1 MSLKT
6 IKLIV
11 ADLDGTLLH
20 DDKSLDRNIK
30 SVLIE
35 KNVPLTFVS
44 GRNVHIIQDYIKEL
58 NITLPYITNNGANM
72 FLGDTCI
79 YECPIDSS
87 ELKTCLNILVANKVA
102 LLAYT
107 NQTIYSVG
115 YQEGLD
121 AFKNRL
127 IGKCEIVEDAN
138 IEDIV
143 RESIFKVVMIH
154 PNMERVKDQLNSVCD
169 KTVCMQSE
177 GIIYTLTNKDSTKGK
192 TLLKLLKY
200 LDMEPSS
207 VLAFGDNYN
216 DISMFEVVDG
226 VAVENAQESLKEV
239 AKYLTKSNEDAEK
252 KGLIKPG
259 ATLIEPTSGN
269 TGIGIAS
276 VAAAKG
282 YKAIMIMP
290 ETMSVERRNLLKAY
304 GAKVVLTDGKAG
316 MKGAIAKA
324 QELAAAT
331 PNSFIPS
338 QFENP
343 SNPQAHY
350 ESTGPEIW
358 KDTEGKVDI
367 FVAGVGTGGTVSGTG
382 KYLKDQNPNVKVVAV
397 EPATSPVLS
406 QGHAGPHGIQ
416 GIGAGFVPNTLD
428 TSVYDEVFTVT
439 NEQAYETG
447 RLIAHNEGML
457 VGISSG
463 AATYAA
469 IQIAKR
475 PENKGKTIVV
485 LLPDTGERYLSTP
498 MFAE

>member
-1 MSLKT
+1 MTVYKAISDLIGNT
-6 IKLIV
+6 PLVELTHIEEQEKLEANIV
-11 ADLDGTLLH
+11 A
-20 DDKSLDRNIK
+20 
-30 SVLIE
+30 
-35 KNVPLTFVS
+35 
-44 GRNVHIIQDYIKEL
+44 
-58 NITLPYITNNGANM
+58 
-72 FLGDTCI
+72 
-79 YECPIDSS
+79 
-87 ELKTCLNILVANKVA
+87 KVEFFNPA
-102 LLAYT
+102 G
-107 NQTIYSVG
+107 S
-115 YQEGLD
+115 
-121 AFKNRL
+121 
-127 IGKCEIVEDAN
+127 
-138 IEDIV
+138 
-143 RESIFKVVMIH
+143 
-154 PNMERVKDQLNSVCD
+154 VKDR
-169 KTVCMQSE
+169 
-177 GIIYTLTNKDSTKGK
+177 I
-192 TLLKLLKY
+192 
-200 LDMEPSS
+200 
-207 VLAFGDNYN
+207 
-216 DISMFEVVDG
+216 
-226 VAVENAQESLKEV
+226 
-239 AKYLTKSNEDAEK
+239 AKKMIEDAEK
-252 KGLIKPG
+252 AGKIKPG

-282 YKAIMIMP
+282 YKAIMTMP

-324 QELAAAT
+324 QELAENT

-350 ESTGPEIW
+350 ETTGPEIW

-382 KYLKDQNPNVKVVAV
+382 KYLKEQNPDVKVVAV
-397 EPATSPVLS
+397 EPKSSPVLS
-406 QGHAGPHGIQ
+406 EGHAGPHGIQ
-416 GIGAGFVPNTLD
+416 GIGAGFVPDTLNTD
-428 TSVYDEVFTVT
+428 IYDEVFPVT

-447 RLIAHNEGML
+447 RLIAHKEGML

-469 IQIAKR
+469 IQLAKR

>member
-20 DDKSLDRNIK
+20 DDKSLDQNIK

-35 KNVPLTFVS
+35 KNAPLTFVS

-102 LLAYT
+102 FLAYT

-177 GIIYTLTNKDSTKGK
+177 GIIYTLTNKD
-192 TLLKLLKY
+192 
-200 LDMEPSS
+200 
-207 VLAFGDNYN
+207 
-216 DISMFEVVDG
+216 
-226 VAVENAQESLKEV
+226 
-239 AKYLTKSNEDAEK
+239 
-252 KGLIKPG
+252 
-259 ATLIEPTSGN
+259 
-269 TGIGIAS
+269 
-276 VAAAKG
+276 
-282 YKAIMIMP
+282 
-290 ETMSVERRNLLKAY
+290 
-304 GAKVVLTDGKAG
+304 
-316 MKGAIAKA
+316 
-324 QELAAAT
+324 
-331 PNSFIPS
+331 
-338 QFENP
+338 
-343 SNPQAHY
+343 
-350 ESTGPEIW
+350 
-358 KDTEGKVDI
+358 
-367 FVAGVGTGGTVSGTG
+367 
-382 KYLKDQNPNVKVVAV
+382 
-397 EPATSPVLS
+397 
-406 QGHAGPHGIQ
+406 
-416 GIGAGFVPNTLD
+416 
-428 TSVYDEVFTVT
+428 
-439 NEQAYETG
+439 
-447 RLIAHNEGML
+447 
-457 VGISSG
+457 
-463 AATYAA
+463 
-469 IQIAKR
+469 
-475 PENKGKTIVV
+475 
-485 LLPDTGERYLSTP
+485 
-498 MFAE
+498 

>member
-1 MSLKT
+1 MSLKN

-58 NITLPYITNNGANM
+58 NIALPYITNNGANM

-102 LLAYT
+102 FLAYT

-177 GIIYTLTNKDSTKGK
+177 GIIYTLTNSDTTKGK
-192 TLLKLLKY
+192 TLKKLLEY
-200 LDMEPSS
+200 LDIDSNS

-216 DISMFEVVDG
+216 DISMFEVVEG
-226 VAVENAQESLKEV
+226 VAVENAQDRLKEV
-239 AKYLTKSNEDAEK
+239 AKYFTKSNEDDGVSYFIEK
-252 KGLIKPG
+252 
-259 ATLIEPTSGN
+259 
-269 TGIGIAS
+269 
-276 VAAAKG
+276 
-282 YKAIMIMP
+282 
-290 ETMSVERRNLLKAY
+290 NL
-304 GAKVVLTDGKAG
+304 
-316 MKGAIAKA
+316 
-324 QELAAAT
+324 
-331 PNSFIPS
+331 
-338 QFENP
+338 
-343 SNPQAHY
+343 
-350 ESTGPEIW
+350 
-358 KDTEGKVDI
+358 
-367 FVAGVGTGGTVSGTG
+367 
-382 KYLKDQNPNVKVVAV
+382 
-397 EPATSPVLS
+397 
-406 QGHAGPHGIQ
+406 
-416 GIGAGFVPNTLD
+416 
-428 TSVYDEVFTVT
+428 
-439 NEQAYETG
+439 
-447 RLIAHNEGML
+447 
-457 VGISSG
+457 
-463 AATYAA
+463 
-469 IQIAKR
+469 
-475 PENKGKTIVV
+475 
-485 LLPDTGERYLSTP
+485 
-498 MFAE
+498 

>member
-1 MSLKT
+1 MSLKK

-102 LLAYT
+102 FLAYT

-127 IGKCEIVEDAN
+127 IGKCEIVENAN

-143 RESIFKVVMIH
+143 SESIFKVVMIH
-154 PNMERVKDQLNSVCD
+154 PNMEKIKNQLNSVCD
-169 KTVCMQSE
+169 KTLCMQSE

-216 DISMFEVVDG
+216 DISMFEV
-226 VAVENAQESLKEV
+226 A
-239 AKYLTKSNEDAEK
+239 DA
-252 KGLIKPG
+252 
-259 ATLIEPTSGN
+259 A
-269 TGIGIAS
+269 
-276 VAAAKG
+276 
-282 YKAIMIMP
+282 
-290 ETMSVERRNLLKAY
+290 ER
-304 GAKVVLTDGKAG
+304 
-316 MKGAIAKA
+316 
-324 QELAAAT
+324 E
-331 PNSFIPS
+331 
-338 QFENP
+338 
-343 SNPQAHY
+343 
-350 ESTGPEIW
+350 
-358 KDTEGKVDI
+358 
-367 FVAGVGTGGTVSGTG
+367 
-382 KYLKDQNPNVKVVAV
+382 NVKV
-397 EPATSPVLS
+397 E
-406 QGHAGPHGIQ
+406 
-416 GIGAGFVPNTLD
+416 F
-428 TSVYDEVFTVT
+428 
-439 NEQAYETG
+439 
-447 RLIAHNEGML
+447 
-457 VGISSG
+457 
-463 AATYAA
+463 
-469 IQIAKR
+469 
-475 PENKGKTIVV
+475 
-485 LLPDTGERYLSTP
+485 
-498 MFAE
+498 